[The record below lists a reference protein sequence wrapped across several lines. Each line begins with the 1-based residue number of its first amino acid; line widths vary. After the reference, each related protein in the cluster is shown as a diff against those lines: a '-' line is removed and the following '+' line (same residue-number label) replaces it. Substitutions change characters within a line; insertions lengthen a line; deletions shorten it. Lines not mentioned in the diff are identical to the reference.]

1 MGHFQRFPSSRLRQG
16 SPMAHGDRFAG
27 DVVEIRRADFVSSF
41 HSVTCDAE

>member
-1 MGHFQRFPSSRLRQG
+1 MFNASPRAALRQG

-41 HSVTCDAE
+41 HSVSCDAE